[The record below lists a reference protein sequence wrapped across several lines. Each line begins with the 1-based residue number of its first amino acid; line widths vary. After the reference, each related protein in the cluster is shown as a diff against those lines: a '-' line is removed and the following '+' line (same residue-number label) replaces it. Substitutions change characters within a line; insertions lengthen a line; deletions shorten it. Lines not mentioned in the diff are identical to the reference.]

1 MNNEILREDL
11 MEEKTI
17 GKPETT
23 SELIQERR
31 TAQRAAA
38 ARKSKRATITAV
50 ATAVLATATATVIM
64 VFASCGAN
72 KTSSS
77 NKATTVATT
86 TAVVT
91 TVAPTT
97 AASTTVAPTTVKTTQ
112 PTTKAIRAEAVGSEK
127 TEDNEDAED
136 GSHSY
141 ISSNVDNGTVDAGN
155 DYNSSEVNYNA
166 QYSPD
171 KFQNSGV
178 ISWGGYDWTYYSE
191 LILPGDGLNIPGR
204 HTTEDGYVCDGDG
217 YVVLAADLSLLPRY
231 SVVDTPFGR
240 EGKVYDT
247 GCAYGVLDVYVG
259 W

>member
-1 MNNEILREDL
+1 M
-11 MEEKTI
+11 KFF
-17 GKPETT
+17 
-23 SELIQERR
+23 
-31 TAQRAAA
+31 
-38 ARKSKRATITAV
+38 KRAFIAL
-50 ATAVLATATATVIM
+50 AAVLISLSTLTACN
-64 VFASCGAN
+64 SYSKAN
-72 KTSSS
+72 QQGTEEI
-77 NKATTVATT
+77 TTE
-86 TAVVT
+86 VVT

-97 AASTTVAPTTVKTTQ
+97 IASTTVAPTTVKTTQ
-112 PTTKAIRAEAVGSEK
+112 PTTEVIKAEAVESEK

-141 ISSNVDNGTVDAGN
+141 VSSNVDNGAVDADN
-155 DYNSSEVNYNA
+155 SYNGGEVNYSA

-171 KFQNSGV
+171 EFQNSGV

-204 HTTEDGYVCDGDG
+204 HTTDDGYVCDGDG
-217 YVVLAADLSLLPRY
+217 YVVLAADLSMLPRY